1 MAGDIV
7 TMPRLGETMEEG
19 RVVGWLI
26 AEGAAFRRGDSI
38 LEVETDKTVA
48 ELPALADGVLAEKL
62 VEAGDMVR
70 VGAPI
75 ARLKGEAGAAASA
88 KAPKTAGRVTK
99 VLAMPRLGETMDEGR
114 IVGWLVQPGSAFKRG
129 EALVEIETDKT
140 VAEYPALLDG
150 TLVETLA
157 EPGTMLPVGAPL
169 ARLEIAAADAGMEG
183 FVPDEPER
191 PEPKQP
197 VPPPAETAASVSMP
211 TPQVVSAAPAPA
223 GNRGPIRA
231 TPIARRLA
239 ARKGI
244 DLGDLTGTGRR
255 GRIEARDV
263 EAGTSARASGI
274 VAFDRHGSRDAPRR
288 ALLLHGF
295 SGDRTTFAAFGSMLA
310 RAGYDVIV
318 PDLPSHGGTRVEAS
332 SAADLAAPLPGFLA
346 AEGFRPT
353 EIVAHSL
360 GAVAAVSL
368 AESLAGVE
376 RLTLICPAG
385 LGLDIDA
392 DFIAGMAAR
401 PSPGALRHLLRRLT
415 AKPAGLSDQAVAALA
430 KTLSEG
436 RLSDLADAV
445 FGPHGQSVDIVEPL
459 ARLARRMTVRIVVGL
474 EDRIIPWTQV
484 TAAPSRVAVH
494 FVANAGHMPHWD
506 QPAEVLALFE
516 GAIA

>member
-1 MAGDIV
+1 MAGDIL

-26 AEGAAFRRGDSI
+26 GEGDAFRRGDSI

-62 VEAGDMVR
+62 VEAGDMVA

-75 ARLKGEAGAAASA
+75 ARLKGEASAREPASA
-88 KAPKTAGRVTK
+88 SRADEAAGRVVKT
-99 VLAMPRLGETMDEGR
+99 LAMPRLGETMDEGR
-114 IVGWLVQPGSAFKRG
+114 IVGWLVKPGSAFKRG
-129 EALVEIETDKT
+129 DALVEIETDKT

-157 EPGTMLPVGAPL
+157 EPGAMLPVGAPL
-169 ARLEIAAADAGMEG
+169 ARLEIALADAAMEG
-183 FVPDEPER
+183 FVPEAREPE
-191 PEPKQP
+191 QP
-197 VPPPAETAASVSMP
+197 VPPPAEVAASLP
-211 TPQVVSAAPAPA
+211 ATTPEVVASRASS
-223 GNRGPIRA
+223 GREGPIRA
-231 TPIARRLA
+231 TPVARRLA
-239 ARKGI
+239 ARGGI
-244 DLGDLTGTGRR
+244 DLAGLTGTGRR

-263 EAGTSARASGI
+263 AAGTGARASGI
-274 VAFDRHGSRDAPRR
+274 VAFDRHGSPDAPRR

-310 RAGYDVIV
+310 RAGYDVLV
-318 PDLPSHGGTRVEAS
+318 PDLPSHGATRVEAA

-368 AESLAGVE
+368 AETLEGVE
-376 RLTLICPAG
+376 RLTLICPTG
-385 LGLDIDA
+385 LGLEIDGE
-392 DFIAGMAAR
+392 FVAGMASR

-415 AKPAGLSDQAVAALA
+415 AKPAGLSDPAVAALSQ
-430 KTLSEG
+430 TLAEG
-436 RLSDLADAV
+436 RLAGLADAV

-459 ARLARRMTVRIVVGL
+459 SRLARRMSVRIVVGL

-494 FVANAGHMPHWD
+494 LVPNAGHMPHWD

-516 GAIA
+516 GGNA